1 MESAHD
7 QVFLAR
13 QPIFDRQRRVF
24 GYELLFRA
32 PHQGLGAHEGV
43 AMTLDEEGAAV
54 ISEAVLAFGLD
65 TLTHGHPAFMKVSR
79 GVLLGGLPSAL
90 PAHQVVIE
98 LPDDIDASAE
108 VREACADLRRKGYR
122 IALDHFTPREDIAP
136 LVPFADYL
144 KTDVAGLVEVAQR
157 PLVELRSLKP
167 PVMVATRVQ
176 TSEDFVSATRLGC
189 VSFQGDFIGRPVMRV
204 TKDIPA
210 NRMHYLRLFRALQN
224 PDISPKELEELIKPD
239 ASLVYRV
246 LRAVNSASF
255 AQHSRVDSI
264 RQALVLLGCGT
275 VRQWSSLWAMSSFSQ
290 GAPDE
295 LVAMSTLRG
304 RTCELVAAADTTGEF
319 GDGFLLGMCS
329 LLDAILEVP
338 MPTVLSHLPLPEEAE
353 IALRG
358 HDSRSSRLLSAVIAY
373 EHGEWDL
380 CMSLAESAGIDRL
393 AIPNAYGK
401 AMQWYS
407 KFQETNLAA

>member
-144 KTDVAGLVEVAQR
+144 KTDVTSLTEVAQR

-255 AQHSRVDSI
+255 AQHSRVDSL

-275 VRQWSSLWAMSSFSQ
+275 VRQGPWRCRRSVRARRMNSC
-290 GAPDE
+290 D
-295 LVAMSTLRG
+295 VD
-304 RTCELVAAADTTGEF
+304 AARSHVRAWQPRPTANSATAF
-319 GDGFLLGMCS
+319 CLALP
-329 LLDAILEVP
+329 LLDAIRSADANR
-338 MPTVLSHLPLPEEAE
+338 LSHLPLPKKRRSRCVDTTHGAP
-353 IALRG
+353 L
-358 HDSRSSRLLSAVIAY
+358 SRSLPASTANGISA
-373 EHGEWDL
+373 
-380 CMSLAESAGIDRL
+380 CRS
-393 AIPNAYGK
+393 
-401 AMQWYS
+401 
-407 KFQETNLAA
+407 